1 MNKDKVQ
8 IFDTTLRD
16 GEQVPGCK
24 LDTAQKLIIASRLDE
39 MGVDI
44 IEAGFPV
51 SSPGDFLSVSEI
63 SKIVKNATVCGLTRA
78 VKNDID
84 VAAQALQY
92 AKKPRIHT
100 GIGTSESHIVH
111 KLNTTKE
118 DIIARA
124 KAAVAHAKSY
134 VEDVEFYAEDAGRT
148 DNAFLAQVCEEV
160 IKSGATVLNIPD
172 TTGYCLPDEYGAKI
186 KYLKENVK
194 GIDNV
199 IIVPPT
205 YGMYEVSA
213 NINDVQLK
221 RVNLTEDYQL
231 NLEGIAEAIDK
242 NTKLIFICSPN
253 NPTGNSIN
261 REDIET
267 ILANFNGIVVVDE
280 AYINFSRQKTFIQ
293 ELTEYANLVVLQ
305 TLSKAWGLAALRVGM
320 AFASEEIIEVFN
332 RVKPPYN
339 INEASQTLALEA
351 LQNTEQVNDWI
362 KQTLKERDHLVLTLK
377 KFDFVIDIY
386 PSDANFILVKTT
398 NANSIYDF
406 LVSQGIIVR
415 NRNKVELCEGCLRIT
430 VGTPLENEIL
440 INTLKSFEG

>member
-1 MNKDKVQ
+1 MNFDINQ
-8 IFDTTLRD
+8 IIRTNIKNLKPYSSARD
-16 GEQVPGCK
+16 EFKGEASVY
-24 LDTAQKLIIASRLDE
+24 LDANENAFGSPLPQAYHRYPDPMQYAVKMRL
-39 MGVDI
+39 
-44 IEAGFPV
+44 
-51 SSPGDFLSVSEI
+51 SEI
-63 SKIVKNATVCGLTRA
+63 KGVPARNIFLGNGSDEAI
-78 VKNDID
+78 DILFRSFCNPG
-84 VAAQALQY
+84 V
-92 AKKPRIHT
+92 
-100 GIGTSESHIVH
+100 
-111 KLNTTKE
+111 
-118 DIIARA
+118 
-124 KAAVAHAKSY
+124 
-134 VEDVEFYAEDAGRT
+134 
-148 DNAFLAQVCEEV
+148 
-160 IKSGATVLNIPD
+160 
-172 TTGYCLPDEYGAKI
+172 
-186 KYLKENVK
+186 
-194 GIDNV
+194 DNV

-377 KFDFVIDIY
+377 NFDFVLDIY